1 MNIGMIGKSLM
12 KQHYLKQIYSNLS
25 MEDITEVDYKHGK
38 SL

>member
-1 MNIGMIGKSLM
+1 MIGKSLM